1 MTFIYHLCYN
11 KNEYEKETK
20 EVVKDNLQGRKMK
33 PRMIMR
39 LLNTAE
45 KELTEMAVGVEREEK
60 SNMDLGQVGTRP
72 LNGMRAVQVPTG
84 HSLFFKF
91 RICLAV

>member
-60 SNMDLGQVGTRP
+60 SNMDLGQVGT
-72 LNGMRAVQVPTG
+72 
-84 HSLFFKF
+84 
-91 RICLAV
+91 